1 MNPPVIHTVNNNN
14 NNFPGSGMPQID
26 LTTKIKIWW
35 DSVPLFIKFIILSTS
50 ILYILNLFIPF
61 ISFFFANIPYY
72 TILKFQIWR
81 LATNAFITTSL
92 LNIIF
97 AFLSWIKD
105 ACDLE
110 KSNGTL
116 KYMLIFFMNSILIQI
131 IYSLILILISLII
144 KNKSVLKLNL
154 ISGYVENNGLW
165 PIIMSELTLLCMMNP
180 ENPIRIF
187 FFPCEVKAKYYPIIL
202 FLLFMLFNG
211 MQIDFPVLSGILYG
225 FLYHYFLKNKL
236 QISDQYIQK
245 LEKSFL
251 FKWMVKMKGFVSLNN
266 NIGPAIPVVIAP
278 VNNNNSVDNFSNNT
292 NNQGGNS
299 GFVPFSGKGVAV
311 GGTLGMDNGEY
322 SGVSQNSNGP

>member
-1 MNPPVIHTVNNNN
+1 M
-14 NNFPGSGMPQID
+14 GQ
-26 LTTKIKIWW
+26 
-35 DSVPLFIKFIILSTS
+35 
-50 ILYILNLFIPF
+50 
-61 ISFFFANIPYY
+61 
-72 TILKFQIWR
+72 
-81 LATNAFITTSL
+81 
-92 LNIIF
+92 
-97 AFLSWIKD
+97 
-105 ACDLE
+105 
-110 KSNGTL
+110 
-116 KYMLIFFMNSILIQI
+116 
-131 IYSLILILISLII
+131 
-144 KNKSVLKLNL
+144 
-154 ISGYVENNGLW
+154 VENNGLW
-165 PIIMSELTLLCMMNP
+165 PLIMAELTLLCMTNP
-180 ENPIRIF
+180 EIPMRVF
-187 FFPCEVKAKYYPIIL
+187 FFPCEVKAKYYPIVL
-202 FLLFMLFNG
+202 FFLFMLFNG

>member
-131 IYSLILILISLII
+131 IYSLLLLFISLVIH
-144 KNKSVLKLNL
+144 NKSVLKLNL

-187 FFPCEVKAKYYPIIL
+187 FLLVK
-202 FLLFMLFNG
+202 
-211 MQIDFPVLSGILYG
+211 
-225 FLYHYFLKNKL
+225 
-236 QISDQYIQK
+236 
-245 LEKSFL
+245 EK
-251 FKWMVKMKGFVSLNN
+251 
-266 NIGPAIPVVIAP
+266 
-278 VNNNNSVDNFSNNT
+278 
-292 NNQGGNS
+292 
-299 GFVPFSGKGVAV
+299 
-311 GGTLGMDNGEY
+311 
-322 SGVSQNSNGP
+322 QNSFHLCYFYYLCYLMECKLIFQFYLEFYMVSYIIISLEINYKFQINIYKN

>member
-131 IYSLILILISLII
+131 IYSLLLLFISLVIH
-144 KNKSVLKLNL
+144 NKSVLKLNL

-187 FFPCEVKAKYYPIIL
+187 FFPCEVKAKYYPIVL
-202 FLLFMLFNG
+202 FFLFVMFNG
-211 MQIDFPVLSGILYG
+211 MQIDFGVLSGIIYG
-225 FLYHYFLKNKL
+225 LLYHYLLRNKL
-236 QISDQYIQK
+236 QITDQFIQK
-245 LEKSFL
+245 LEISFL
-251 FKWMVKMKGFVSLNN
+251 FKWMIKLNGFVSLSNSFN
-266 NIGPAIPVVIAP
+266 PNIPVVIAP
-278 VNNNNSVDNFSNNT
+278 SNNNVEISSSENIQNP
-292 NNQGGNS
+292 NS
-299 GFVPFSGKGVAV
+299 GFSAFRGKGVAV
-311 GGTLGMDNGEY
+311 GGSLGINNGEY
-322 SGVSQNSNGP
+322 SNVSQNSSNQ